1 MTLQDLMRRTDARY
15 YDPINNDPVSLCG
28 DTEIGRLTPADLL
41 GIIADAVSRLP
52 HAGEGPGPSLELGC
66 SAEAHAL
73 IRQMVLDGTAQGMSS
88 EHMNSDALDYAAVRI
103 GGLWVGASRP
113 KTGGAT

>member
-1 MTLQDLMRRTDARY
+1 MDLQDLMRRTDARY

-28 DTEIGRLTPADLL
+28 AMEIGRLTPADLL

-66 SAEAHAL
+66 SVEAHAL
-73 IRQMVLDGTAQGMSS
+73 VSGLAESNAGINGEGM
-88 EHMNSDALDYAAVRI
+88 LYAAACI
-103 GGLWVGASRP
+103 GGLWIGASRP
-113 KTGGAT
+113 KMGGAT